1 MAKKEKKA
9 AAREKD
15 SASSEIAKKFKQ
27 HPGIYIGSVI
37 ILILVVVTFVGGDFL
52 SGGRRYVKKGGSDLT
67 FGYYDKVP
75 ISWVVGNT
83 LYQYYERVFN
93 SFRAQGYDPN
103 DRWINYYVWKQAY
116 EGAVTHTAILQIL
129 KRSGYE
135 VSEKTVNKKVL
146 QLPQFQDNGRFSIV
160 LYNRMPESTRLTLW
174 RQQQEEIEMGMFF
187 DDFFTLL
194 VPASESKF
202 IANMSSP
209 QRSFDFSFF
218 NVDDYP
224 DSEYL
229 SYANENSKLFN
240 SIQLS
245 KITISGSEREAKKIL
260 ASINDGTTTFE
271 DAAKAQSKDNYAD
284 RGGDMGPRYCYEI
297 DGEIP
302 NADDREMVYGLK
314 KGELS
319 EVITVNDGW
328 VFFRAE
334 NELTQANFDDSSVM
348 DKVRD
353 YVKNRERGR
362 MENWAIDKAK
372 EFITDSKESGYVNA
386 ARWRN
391 LSINNF
397 GPIPLNYGDVSL
409 FTALDESLKVT
420 GITDQEV
427 DGLSKNENF
436 WKTTFSTPLNTPT
449 EPLVQGSKVY
459 VFFPTEEIDTEE
471 SAKEEIATNYSTQLL
486 QNIANQSLQRYFINN
501 EKMKS
506 NFDETYF
513 SVFRSNE

>member
-1 MAKKEKKA
+1 MAKKEKMAPAK
-9 AAREKD
+9 EKD
-15 SASSEIAKKFKQ
+15 SSSSEIAKKFKQ

-37 ILILVVVTFVGGDFL
+37 ILILVVITFVGGDFL
-52 SGGRRYVKKGGSDLT
+52 SGGRRYVRKGGSDLI

-103 DRWINYYVWKQAY
+103 DQWINYYVWKQAF
-116 EGAVTHTAILQIL
+116 ESAVMHTAILHIL
-129 KRSGYE
+129 KKSGYE
-135 VSEKTVNKKVL
+135 VSEKVVNKRIM
-146 QLPQFQDNGRFSIV
+146 QMPQFQDNGHFSLIM
-160 LYNRMPESTRLTLW
+160 YNRMPDSARTALW
-174 RQQQEEIEMGMFF
+174 RQQQEEIAMEMFF
-187 DDFFTLL
+187 DDFFSLL
-194 VPASESKF
+194 VPSSEAKF

-209 QRSFDFSFF
+209 QRSFDFTFF

-224 DSEYL
+224 ESEYL
-229 SYANENSKLFN
+229 SYAKANSKLFN

-245 KITISGSEREAKKIL
+245 KITLSSSEREAKKIL
-260 ASINDGTTTFE
+260 ASISDGTSTFE
-271 DAAKAQSKDNYAD
+271 DAARAQSKDNYAD
-284 RGGDMGPRYCYEI
+284 RGGDMGIRYCYEI
-297 DGEIP
+297 DDEIP
-302 NADDREMVYGLK
+302 NTDDREKVYSLR

-319 EVITVNDGW
+319 DVITVNDGW

-334 NELTQANFDDSSVM
+334 SDLTQANFEDSSVM
-348 DKVRD
+348 DKVLN

-362 MENWAIDKAK
+362 MENWTIDKAN
-372 EFITDSKESGYVNA
+372 EFITDSKESGFANA

-391 LSINNF
+391 LSVNSF

-409 FTALDESLKVT
+409 FTALDESLKAT
-420 GITDQEV
+420 GISDQEV

-436 WKTTFSTPLNTPT
+436 WKTTFSTPLNTPCQ
-449 EPLVQGSKVY
+449 PLVQGSKVY
-459 VFFPTEEIDTEE
+459 VFLPTGQIEAEE
-471 SAKEEIATNYSTQLL
+471 SSKEEMASNYSTQLL
-486 QNIANQSLQRYFINN
+486 QNIANQSLQRYFLNN
-501 EKMKS
+501 GKMKN